1 MSAEQLNLP
10 LRMHPLVDRFG
21 EEFFRT
27 LPAAPGVYLMC
38 GEREGV
44 LYVGKAR
51 NLRRRLSC
59 YRVANPKVF
68 PRRILRMLFRVRRIE
83 MDICTTEASAQFR
96 EEELIGALQP
106 RFNKAG
112 VVWRCR

>member
-1 MSAEQLNLP
+1 MNAEQLQLA
-10 LRMHPLVDRFG
+10 LRMRPLVDRFG

-27 LPAAPGVYLMC
+27 LPTSPGVYFMC
-38 GEREGV
+38 SEREGV

-51 NLRRRLSC
+51 NLRKRLSS

-83 MDICTTEASAQFR
+83 LDVCATEAAAKFR
-96 EEELIGALQP
+96 EEEMISALQP
-106 RFNKAG
+106 RFNRAG
-112 VVWRCR
+112 VVWRSQ